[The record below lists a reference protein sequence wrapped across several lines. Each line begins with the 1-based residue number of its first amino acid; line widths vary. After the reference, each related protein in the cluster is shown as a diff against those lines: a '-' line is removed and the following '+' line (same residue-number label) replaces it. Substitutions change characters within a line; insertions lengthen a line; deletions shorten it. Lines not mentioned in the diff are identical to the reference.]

1 MTLLALLIFKIRYVC
16 CFENCLFV
24 SNLPWL
30 LICRCSKMM
39 QENSAPEATNRGNF
53 GMTEILQ
60 FLKIARDYYSIVQFT
75 TMYIMSSTIFKVFFF
90 LSKFLIMIVVSSWNI
105 FQERSCYDLICFWR
119 WYLSLIEFLIQFK
132 DAWKIEMADKC
143 WYQRFQP
150 LLNGLNPN
158 PNKDNFYHGDSIYVT
173 KPSWIRINQEC
184 FVL

>member
-1 MTLLALLIFKIRYVC
+1 MAVLAQLVFCHFRASEDISISKESTDKSNQTFSRVTLLALLIFKIRYVC

-75 TMYIMSSTIFKVFFF
+75 TMYIMSSTIFKVFFSF
-90 LSKFLIMIVVSSWNI
+90 NLV
-105 FQERSCYDLICFWR
+105 DHH
-119 WYLSLIEFLIQFK
+119 
-132 DAWKIEMADKC
+132 
-143 WYQRFQP
+143 P
-150 LLNGLNPN
+150 
-158 PNKDNFYHGDSIYVT
+158 
-173 KPSWIRINQEC
+173 
-184 FVL
+184 

>member
-1 MTLLALLIFKIRYVC
+1 MAVQAQLVFCHFRASEYTSISKESTDKSNQTFFRVTLLALLIFKIRYVC

-90 LSKFLIMIVVSSWNI
+90 F
-105 FQERSCYDLICFWR
+105 
-119 WYLSLIEFLIQFK
+119 
-132 DAWKIEMADKC
+132 
-143 WYQRFQP
+143 
-150 LLNGLNPN
+150 
-158 PNKDNFYHGDSIYVT
+158 
-173 KPSWIRINQEC
+173 PS
-184 FVL
+184 F